1 MADKDLPAPTSI
13 INESQRIWIINE
25 LGRTESKLAVQ
36 IKFKETWG
44 KSLPDIVIDPIIDS
58 SGAQIQDLRNAY
70 RGTIDSHEWGNARN
84 RMDEFKRLAQKA
96 EEGICK
102 GIDKNGN
109 MIVEEDLR
117 LAADMIKACREEQ
130 DRERTYG
137 LNLLGLMIKANKTP
151 QKIDSGANPEGS
163 EHVGEE
169 GTTVT
174 DVEEAPTDTDQY
186 FSDED

>member
-1 MADKDLPAPTSI
+1 MPDKELPAPTNI
-13 INESQRIWIINE
+13 ISESQRIWIINE

-44 KSLPDIVIDPIIDS
+44 KSLPDLIIDPIID
-58 SGAQIQDLRNAY
+58 GASTQIQDLRNAY

-130 DRERTYG
+130 DRERNYALSI
-137 LNLLGLMIKANKTP
+137 LNAMIKANRTP
-151 QKIDSGANPEGS
+151 QKLDSGAKVEGS
-163 EHVGEE
+163 EQVSDEP
-169 GTTVT
+169 T
-174 DVEEAPTDTDQY
+174 DAEISTDTDQY
-186 FSDED
+186 FG